1 VIQYRLK
8 LPKWLDNLRHSQI
21 LGTNIKLKH
30 IFAIDRINL
39 YISEIKPHHMED
51 SADIVLKAKKLAYEK
66 HKNQKRKDGI
76 APYSDHLEGVVNR
89 LKNLGITDK
98 NILSAAWLHD
108 IIEDT
113 DVTFDQI
120 NEKFGR
126 EIAVMVLSLSK
137 DKSIA
142 KKDIEQQ
149 YITQLKNATIQAKII
164 KLCDISANLKDLS
177 NAPISKTQK
186 NKQVKK
192 ILHYLRIIKND
203 ISEKQTEYPK
213 ISEIIDG
220 INTICKKFHQKSI
233 VI

>member
-1 VIQYRLK
+1 
-8 LPKWLDNLRHSQI
+8 
-21 LGTNIKLKH
+21 
-30 IFAIDRINL
+30 
-39 YISEIKPHHMED
+39 MED
-51 SADIVLKAKKLAYEK
+51 SADIVLKAKKLAHEK
-66 HKNQKRKDGI
+66 HKNQKRKDGVT
-76 APYSDHLEGVVNR
+76 PYSDHLEGVVNR

-98 NILSAAWLHD
+98 NILAAAWLHD

-126 EIAVMVLSLSK
+126 EIAVIVLSLSK
-137 DKSIA
+137 DKSVA
-142 KKDIEQQ
+142 KKEIEQT
-149 YITQLKNATIQAKII
+149 YTNQLKNAAIDAKII

-192 ILHYLRIIKND
+192 IIHYMRIIKND
-203 ISEKQTEYPK
+203 ISEKQSQYPK
-213 ISEIIDG
+213 IAEIIDG
-220 INTICKKFHQKSI
+220 INTICSKFHQKPI